1 MSSYIKKMHDYG
13 QDLHQ
18 LLSIQGVVSL
28 LTLSVLEIVLG
39 IDNIIFISIIADRL
53 PKAIQEKARRIGLV
67 LALVVRCCLL
77 FSINWITSLIDPLFH
92 IGIYGVSG
100 RALILFG
107 GGVFL
112 LYKTWKEIMEKVSG
126 IDHEMTSKK
135 GTDTFRAVVIQIVL
149 IDIVF
154 SFDSILTAVAIS
166 NNILI
171 MVGAVIISM
180 ILMILFSGLVAEF
193 INRNPG
199 IKMIALTFL
208 LAIGGILLAESMVD
222 AYNTTVTHEFHV
234 EINKNY
240 AYVALLFAVVIEA
253 FNMWEKKNKRKK
265 DFEQNS

>member
-1 MSSYIKKMHDYG
+1 MHDYG

-18 LLSIQGVVSL
+18 FLSIQGVINLV
-28 LTLSVLEIVLG
+28 TLSVLEIVLG

-53 PKAIQEKARRIGLV
+53 PRARQQKARRIGLI
-67 LALVVRCCLL
+67 LALVVRCGLL
-77 FSINWITSLIDPLFH
+77 FSINWITSLIEPLFH

-112 LYKTWKEIMEKVSG
+112 LYKTWKEIMEKVQG
-126 IDHEMTSKK
+126 IDPELSSK
-135 GTDTFRAVVIQIVL
+135 GSSTFQSVVIQIVL

-166 NNILI
+166 NNILT
-171 MVGAVIISM
+171 MVSAVIISM
-180 ILMILFSGLVAEF
+180 ILMILFSGYVADF

-208 LAIGGILLAESMVD
+208 LAIGGILLAESIVD
-222 AYNTTVTHEFHV
+222 AYNTTVSLEYHK

-240 AYVALLFAVVIEA
+240 AYVALAFAMLIEI
-253 FNMWEKKNKRKK
+253 FNMWERKIKRKK
-265 DFEQNS
+265 DYDQEN

>member
-1 MSSYIKKMHDYG
+1 MHDYG

-18 LLSIQGVVSL
+18 LLSLQGFVDL
-28 LTLSVLEIVLG
+28 ITLSVLEIVLG

-53 PKAIQEKARRIGLV
+53 PRSSQQKARRIGLV

-77 FSINWITSLIDPLFH
+77 FSINWITSLVDPLFH
-92 IGIYGVSG
+92 LGIYGVSG
-100 RALILFG
+100 RAIILFG

-112 LYKTWKEIMEKVSG
+112 LYKTWKEIMEKVNG
-126 IDHEMTSKK
+126 IDHEMSSKK
-135 GTDTFRAVVIQIVL
+135 GTDTFQSVVMQIVL

-166 NNILI
+166 NNILT
-171 MVGAVIISM
+171 MVGAVTISM
-180 ILMILFSGLVAEF
+180 ILMIMFSGMVADF

-208 LAIGGILLAESMVD
+208 LAIGGILLAESLAD
-222 AYNTTVTHEFHV
+222 AYNTTVTHEHHV

-240 AYVALLFAVVIEA
+240 AYVALLFAMVIEI

-265 DFEQNS
+265 DFNQES

>member
-1 MSSYIKKMHDYG
+1 MHDYG

-18 LLSIQGVVSL
+18 LLSIQGIITL
-28 LTLSVLEIVLG
+28 LTLSVMEIILG

-53 PKAIQEKARRIGLV
+53 PRASQQKARRIGLL
-67 LALVVRCCLL
+67 LALLVRCCLL
-77 FSINWITSLIDPLFH
+77 FSINWITSLVDPLFH

-107 GGVFL
+107 GGIFL
-112 LYKTWKEIMEKVSG
+112 LYKTWKEIMEKVNG
-126 IDHEMTSKK
+126 VDHEIDSKK
-135 GTDTFRAVVIQIVL
+135 GSDTFRAVVMQIVL

-180 ILMILFSGLVAEF
+180 ILMILFSGLVADF

-199 IKMIALTFL
+199 IKTIALTFL
-208 LAIGGILLAESMVD
+208 LAIAGILLAESFVD
-222 AYNTTVTHEFHV
+222 SYNSTVSHENHI

-240 AYVALLFAVVIEA
+240 AYVALAFAILVEA
-253 FNMWEKKNKRKK
+253 FNMWENKIKRDK
-265 DFEQNS
+265 DFKQED

>member
-1 MSSYIKKMHDYG
+1 MHDYG
-13 QDLHQ
+13 QDLTQ
-18 LLSIQGVVSL
+18 LLSIPGIISL
-28 LTLSVLEIVLG
+28 FTLSVLEIVLG

-53 PKAIQEKARRIGLV
+53 PRTTQQKARRIGLV

-100 RALILFG
+100 RGIILFG
-107 GGVFL
+107 GGIFL
-112 LYKTWKEIMEKVSG
+112 LYKTWKEIMEKVNG
-126 IDHEMTSKK
+126 VDHEIESKK
-135 GTDTFRAVVIQIVL
+135 GSDTFRAVVMQIVL

-166 NNILI
+166 NNILT

-199 IKMIALTFL
+199 IKTIALTFL
-208 LAIGGILLAESMVD
+208 LAIGGILLGESVVD
-222 AYNTTVTHEFHV
+222 AYNTTVSEENHV
-234 EINKNY
+234 EINKYY
-240 AYVALLFAVVIEA
+240 AYVALLFAIVIES
-253 FNMWEKKNKRKK
+253 FNMWEKKNKRDK
-265 DFEQNS
+265 DFKQEN

>member
-1 MSSYIKKMHDYG
+1 MHDYG

-18 LLSIQGVVSL
+18 LLSLPGIIQL

-53 PKAIQEKARRIGLV
+53 PKVNQQKARRIGLI

-92 IGIYGVSG
+92 LGIYGVSG
-100 RALILFG
+100 RALILCG

-112 LYKTWKEIMEKVSG
+112 LYKTWKEIMEKVNG
-126 IDHEMTSKK
+126 VDHEMSSKK
-135 GTDTFRAVVIQIVL
+135 GTDTFKAVVLQIVL

-180 ILMILFSGLVAEF
+180 ILMILFSGMVAEF

-208 LAIGGILLAESMVD
+208 LAIGGILLGESIAD
-222 AYNTTVTHEFHV
+222 AYNTTVSHEHHF
-234 EINKNY
+234 EINKYY
-240 AYVALLFAVVIEA
+240 AYVALLFAIIIEM

-265 DFEQNS
+265 DFKQEY

>member
-1 MSSYIKKMHDYG
+1 MHDYG
-13 QDLHQ
+13 QDLTQ
-18 LLSIQGVVSL
+18 LLSIPGIISL
-28 LTLSVLEIVLG
+28 FTLSVLEIVLG

-53 PKAIQEKARRIGLV
+53 PRTTQQKARRIGLV

-100 RALILFG
+100 RGIILFG
-107 GGVFL
+107 GGIFL
-112 LYKTWKEIMEKVSG
+112 LYKTWKEIMEKVNG
-126 IDHEMTSKK
+126 VDHEIESKK
-135 GTDTFRAVVIQIVL
+135 GSDTFRAVVMQIVL

-166 NNILI
+166 NNILT

-199 IKMIALTFL
+199 IKTIALTFL
-208 LAIGGILLAESMVD
+208 LAIGGILLGESVVD
-222 AYNTTVTHEFHV
+222 AYNTTVSEENHV
-234 EINKNY
+234 EINKYY
-240 AYVALLFAVVIEA
+240 AYVALLFAIIIET
-253 FNMWEKKNKRKK
+253 FNMWEKKNKRDK
-265 DFEQNS
+265 DFKQEN

>member
-1 MSSYIKKMHDYG
+1 MHDYG

-18 LLSIQGVVSL
+18 LLSLQGIIMLV
-28 LTLSVLEIVLG
+28 TLSVLEIVLG

-53 PKAIQEKARRIGLV
+53 PKINQQKARRIGLV
-67 LALVVRCCLL
+67 LALAVRCCLL

-92 IGIYGVSG
+92 LGIYGVSG

-112 LYKTWKEIMEKVSG
+112 LYKTWNEIMEKVNG
-126 IDHEMTSKK
+126 IDHEMSSKK
-135 GTDTFRAVVIQIVL
+135 GTDTFQSVVIQIVL

-180 ILMILFSGLVAEF
+180 ILMIMFSGMLAEF

-222 AYNTTVTHEFHV
+222 AYNTTVTHEHHV

-240 AYVALLFAVVIEA
+240 VYVALLFAMIIEI

-265 DFEQNS
+265 DFNQEN

>member
-1 MSSYIKKMHDYG
+1 MHDYG
-13 QDLHQ
+13 QDLTQ
-18 LLSIQGVVSL
+18 LLSIPGIISL

-53 PKAIQEKARRIGLV
+53 PRSTQQKARRIGLV

-100 RALILFG
+100 RGVILFG
-107 GGVFL
+107 GGIFL
-112 LYKTWKEIMEKVSG
+112 LYKTWKEIMEKVNG
-126 IDHEMTSKK
+126 VDHEIESKK
-135 GTDTFRAVVIQIVL
+135 GSDTFRAVVMQIVL

-199 IKMIALTFL
+199 IKTIALTFL
-208 LAIGGILLAESMVD
+208 LAIGGILLGEAVVD
-222 AYNTTVTHEFHV
+222 AYNSTVSEENHV
-234 EINKNY
+234 EINKYY
-240 AYVALLFAVVIEA
+240 AYVALLFAIVIES
-253 FNMWEKKNKRKK
+253 FNMWEKKNKRDK
-265 DFEQNS
+265 DFKQEN

>member
-1 MSSYIKKMHDYG
+1 MHDYG

-18 LLSIQGVVSL
+18 LLSLQGVISL

-53 PKAIQEKARRIGLV
+53 PKVNQQKARRIGLV

-100 RALILFG
+100 RGLILFG

-112 LYKTWKEIMEKVSG
+112 LYKTWKEIMEKVNG
-126 IDHEMTSKK
+126 IDHEISSKK
-135 GTDTFRAVVIQIVL
+135 GVDTFNAVVLQIVL

-171 MVGAVIISM
+171 MVGAVTISM
-180 ILMILFSGLVAEF
+180 ILMILFSGMVAEF

-208 LAIGGILLAESMVD
+208 LAIGGILLAEALAD
-222 AYNTTVTHEFHV
+222 AYNTTVSLEHHV

-240 AYVALLFAVVIEA
+240 AYVALLFAVVIES

-265 DFEQNS
+265 DFTQEN

>member
-1 MSSYIKKMHDYG
+1 MHDYG
-13 QDLHQ
+13 QDLTQ
-18 LLSIQGVVSL
+18 LLSIPGIISL
-28 LTLSVLEIVLG
+28 FTLSVLEIVLG

-53 PKAIQEKARRIGLV
+53 PRTTQQKARRIGLV

-100 RALILFG
+100 RGIILFG
-107 GGVFL
+107 GGIFL
-112 LYKTWKEIMEKVSG
+112 LYKTWKEIMEKVNG
-126 IDHEMTSKK
+126 VDHEIESKK
-135 GTDTFRAVVIQIVL
+135 GSDTFRAVVMQIVL

-199 IKMIALTFL
+199 IKTIALTFL
-208 LAIGGILLAESMVD
+208 LAIGGILLGESVVD
-222 AYNTTVTHEFHV
+222 AYNTTVSEENHV
-234 EINKNY
+234 EINKYY
-240 AYVALLFAVVIEA
+240 AYVALLFAIIIES
-253 FNMWEKKNKRKK
+253 FNMWEKKNKRDK
-265 DFEQNS
+265 DFKQEN

>member
-1 MSSYIKKMHDYG
+1 MCGYIKKMHDYG

-18 LLSIQGVVSL
+18 LLSLQGVISL

-53 PKAIQEKARRIGLV
+53 PKTNQEKARRIGLV

-77 FSINWITSLIDPLFH
+77 FSINWITSLIDPLFYL
-92 IGIYGVSG
+92 GIYGVSG

-112 LYKTWKEIMEKVSG
+112 LYKTWKEIMEKVNG
-126 IDHEMTSKK
+126 IDHEMSSKK
-135 GTDTFRAVVIQIVL
+135 GVDTFRAVVIQIVL

-180 ILMILFSGLVAEF
+180 ILMILFSGMVAEF

-208 LAIGGILLAESMVD
+208 LAIGGILLAESITD
-222 AYNTTVTHEFHV
+222 AYNTTVSHENHV

-240 AYVALLFAVVIEA
+240 AYVALLFAMVIEI

-265 DFEQNS
+265 DFTQES

>member
-1 MSSYIKKMHDYG
+1 MHDYG

-18 LLSIQGVVSL
+18 LLSLQGIVSL

-53 PKAIQEKARRIGLV
+53 PRTNQQKARRIGLA
-67 LALVVRCCLL
+67 LALIVRCCLL
-77 FSINWITSLIDPLFH
+77 FSINWITSLIEPLFH
-92 IGIYGVSG
+92 LGIYGISG
-100 RALILFG
+100 RALILFS

-112 LYKTWKEIMEKVSG
+112 LYKTWKEIKEKVNG
-126 IDHEMTSKK
+126 IDPEMNSK
-135 GTDTFRAVVIQIVL
+135 GSETFRAVVIQIVL

-171 MVGAVIISM
+171 MVFAVIISM
-180 ILMILFSGLVAEF
+180 ILMILFSGLVADF

-199 IKMIALTFL
+199 IKTIALTFL
-208 LAIGGILLAESMVD
+208 LAIGGILMAEAITD
-222 AYNTTVTHEFHV
+222 AYNTTVSEEHHV

-240 AYVALLFAVVIEA
+240 AYIALAFAMLIEA
-253 FNMWEKKNKRKK
+253 FNMWERKIKRDK
-265 DFEQNS
+265 DFKQEN

>member
-1 MSSYIKKMHDYG
+1 MHDYG

-18 LLSIQGVVSL
+18 LLSIQGVISL
-28 LTLSVLEIVLG
+28 ITLSVMEIVLG

-53 PKAIQEKARRIGLV
+53 PKVSQQKARRIGLV

-100 RALILFG
+100 RGLILFG
-107 GGVFL
+107 GGLFL
-112 LYKTWKEIMEKVSG
+112 LYKTWKEIMEKVNG
-126 IDHEMTSKK
+126 VDHELDSKK
-135 GTDTFRAVVIQIVL
+135 GSDTFRAVVFQIVL

-180 ILMILFSGLVAEF
+180 ILMILFSGMVAEF

-199 IKMIALTFL
+199 IKTIALTFL
-208 LAIGGILLAESMVD
+208 LAIGGILLAESIVD
-222 AYNTTVTHEFHV
+222 AYNSTVTEEFHA

-240 AYVALLFAVVIEA
+240 VYVALAFAIVIES
-253 FNMWEKKNKRKK
+253 FNMWERKIKRDK
-265 DFEQNS
+265 DFKQEH

>member
-1 MSSYIKKMHDYG
+1 MHDYG

-18 LLSIQGVVSL
+18 LLSIQGIVGL

-53 PKAIQEKARRIGLV
+53 PRTTQQKARRIGLV

-92 IGIYGVSG
+92 LGIYGVSG
-100 RALILFG
+100 RGLILFG
-107 GGVFL
+107 GGIFL
-112 LYKTWKEIMEKVSG
+112 IYKTWKEIMEKVNG
-126 IDHEMTSKK
+126 IDHEIESKK
-135 GTDTFRAVVIQIVL
+135 GSDTFRAVVMQIVL

-171 MVGAVIISM
+171 MIGAVIISM
-180 ILMILFSGLVAEF
+180 ILMILFSGLVADF

-199 IKMIALTFL
+199 IKTIALTFL
-208 LAIGGILLAESMVD
+208 LAVGGILLAESIVD
-222 AYNTTVTHEFHV
+222 AYNTTVTHENHV
-234 EINKNY
+234 EINKYY
-240 AYVALLFAVVIEA
+240 AYVALLFAMIIES
-253 FNMWEKKNKRKK
+253 FNMWEKKNKRDK
-265 DFEQNS
+265 DFKQEN